1 MKGDEVTM
9 PVSVTRQIMLVWVFL
24 SVMTVAS
31 WLLGTARGHGG
42 FSPSTAVTV
51 GILAAAVIKSRLII
65 QHFMEARTAPR
76 WLRGVTDGWLAL
88 LIGSLLALYLW

>member
-1 MKGDEVTM
+1 MQAHEAMKQATASR
-9 PVSVTRQIMLVWVFL
+9 PILFVWVFL

-31 WLLGTARGHGG
+31 WLLGSARGRGE

-65 QHFMEARTAPR
+65 HHFMEVRAAPR
-76 WLRGVTDGWLAL
+76 WLRGVTDGWLAML
-88 LIGSLLALYLW
+88 VGSILVIYLW